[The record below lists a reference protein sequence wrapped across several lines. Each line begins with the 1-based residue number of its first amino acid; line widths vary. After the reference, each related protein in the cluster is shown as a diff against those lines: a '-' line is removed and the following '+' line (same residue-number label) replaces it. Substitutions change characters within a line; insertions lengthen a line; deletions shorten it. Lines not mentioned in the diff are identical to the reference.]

1 MDATRVQT
9 GETTISTGIQDVE
22 VNPGATWSG
31 AGISQEDLEREL
43 GVPQGFL
50 DNRFDPS
57 GANVTDPG
65 NVDVVDGKV
74 TVATQ
79 ALNSGMEL
87 TWDYTFTNGEDDSA
101 EVSRGYNDLV
111 ILIVTTPS
119 GGRETFLVD
128 SSESKFPTQ
137 QATGTYSY
145 TATESGHHQFQWLVL
160 NGGDSRKDSSLELTA
175 PTVTIPG
182 FSGSFGAP
190 VELSINAA
198 LADQDGS
205 ESLDIVIAGVPA
217 DAELTAGSRNADGTW
232 SLSASELDGLQ
243 LLPAP
248 GYNGDLT
255 LSVTATATEAGNGD
269 QQSVTETLTV
279 TVEQTTNTVYG
290 TGGDNNLQ
298 GTDGNDLIRG
308 YSGDDTLSGGAGN
321 DYLIGGA
328 GNDLLIGGTD
338 GDVLTGG
345 VGADVFRWEL
355 GDADDGRLTQDVVT
369 DFTIDDQNG
378 YTGSG
383 EGDQL
388 ELSDLLQDATSDTL
402 TDYLM
407 AREEDGDTVL
417 YVNTDGALGDN
428 VDNAHQSITLN
439 GVSMDGQT
447 SEQFLESLLNNGQIK
462 IE

>member
-1 MDATRVQT
+1 MR
-9 GETTISTGIQDVE
+9 
-22 VNPGATWSG
+22 
-31 AGISQEDLEREL
+31 
-43 GVPQGFL
+43 
-50 DNRFDPS
+50 
-57 GANVTDPG
+57 
-65 NVDVVDGKV
+65 
-74 TVATQ
+74 
-79 ALNSGMEL
+79 NSC
-87 TWDYTFTNGEDDSA
+87 
-101 EVSRGYNDLV
+101 
-111 ILIVTTPS
+111 
-119 GGRETFLVD
+119 
-128 SSESKFPTQ
+128 
-137 QATGTYSY
+137 
-145 TATESGHHQFQWLVL
+145 TATESGLHQFQWLVL
-160 NGGDSRKDSSLELTA
+160 NGRDSAKDSSLELTA

-205 ESLDIVIAGVPA
+205 ESLDIVVAGVPA

-232 SLSASELDGLQ
+232 SLSANELDGLQ

-290 TGGDNNLQ
+290 TGGDNDLQ
-298 GTDGNDLIRG
+298 GTTANDLIRG
-308 YSGDDTLSGGAGN
+308 YSGDDTLTGGAGN